1 MQKKSKKEGKT
12 LSIRHL
18 LCTVIFF
25 ILGLPIYPVT
35 LACLGSTLMQELM
48 HGSRWASYV
57 NCIEKIKN
65 GKYRISCDWVDFD
78 FQLWIQK

>member
-35 LACLGSTLMQELM
+35 GLP
-48 HGSRWASYV
+48 
-57 NCIEKIKN
+57 
-65 GKYRISCDWVDFD
+65 RIHFD
-78 FQLWIQK
+78 ARADAR